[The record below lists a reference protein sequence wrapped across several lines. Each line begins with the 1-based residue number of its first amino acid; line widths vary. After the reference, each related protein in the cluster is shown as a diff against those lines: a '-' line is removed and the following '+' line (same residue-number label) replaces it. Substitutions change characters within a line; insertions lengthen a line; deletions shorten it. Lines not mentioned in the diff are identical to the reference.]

1 MNNFH
6 QYLIPWTISQAASL
20 LIIFMAFKKPLWAR
34 YTFAALFLA
43 AGIFNWITS
52 LRTPEAYMM
61 YADTAVGF
69 YRDFING
76 YFKEHIRLI
85 VPMIATGQLLI
96 GAGMLAGR
104 NWLAVG
110 CLGIIVFLMA
120 IAPLGVG
127 SAFPF
132 SITVSIAAYFV
143 FRHWQKGIK
152 QRAEKLRT
160 DFSPKKYN

>member
-1 MNNFH
+1 MNTFY
-6 QYLIPWTISQAASL
+6 QYLIPWSISQAASL
-20 LIIFMAFKKPLWAR
+20 LILFLAFRKPVWAR
-34 YTFAALFLA
+34 YIFAAIFIA

-52 LRTPEAYMM
+52 IRSPEAYMM
-61 YADTAVGF
+61 YANTAVGF
-69 YRDFING
+69 YRDFIDG
-76 YFKEHIRLI
+76 WFKEHIRLL

-104 NWLAVG
+104 KWLAVG
-110 CLGIIVFLMA
+110 CLGIIVFLIA

-132 SITVSIAAYFV
+132 SITVSIAAYLV

-152 QRAEKLRT
+152 QRAEKLQT
-160 DFSPKKYN
+160 DFSPKKI

>member
-1 MNNFH
+1 MNNLH
-6 QYLIPWTISQAASL
+6 QYLISWTISQAASL
-20 LIIFMAFKKPLWAR
+20 LILYLAFRKPLWVR
-34 YTFAALFLA
+34 YIFAVLFFA

-52 LRTPEAYMM
+52 IRTPDAYMM

-76 YFKEHIRLI
+76 FFKEHIRLI

-104 NWLAVG
+104 KWLAVG

-132 SITVSIAAYFV
+132 SITVSIAAYLV
-143 FRHWQKGIK
+143 FRHWLKGIK
-152 QRAEKLRT
+152 QRAEKSQT
-160 DFSPKKYN
+160 DFSPKKI